1 MCPDLKSYWNVWNI
15 VQNTKYYNTQN
26 GNFSSFHGIK
36 RSSLVRLHYTVETSK
51 RHAGY
56 EHGATQGRRE
66 QNGIGDATVKLRR
79 NIHVL

>member
-1 MCPDLKSYWNVWNI
+1 MGYSVWNI
-15 VQNTKYYNTQN
+15 VQNTKYYNTHN
-26 GNFSSFHGIK
+26 GNFSSFHRIEG
-36 RSSLVRLHYTVETSK
+36 SSLVRLHDAVETFK

-79 NIHVL
+79 NIQVL